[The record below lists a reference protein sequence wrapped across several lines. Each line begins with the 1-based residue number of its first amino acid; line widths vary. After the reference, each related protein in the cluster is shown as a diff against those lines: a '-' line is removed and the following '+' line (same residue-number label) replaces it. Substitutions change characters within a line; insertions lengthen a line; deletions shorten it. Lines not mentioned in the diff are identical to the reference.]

1 MLPAAHRL
9 TAADDFRACVRNG
22 ARAGGPLLVVHLAS
36 PDAPTGPHDA
46 DRPARAGF
54 VVARNVGTATVRNR
68 VKRRLRHLVRE
79 RLTELPP
86 AALLV
91 VRAQPAA
98 AGATYAELGAE
109 LDRCL
114 RKCLAKVGRHGDQT
128 DADQTDADRG
138 ALR

>member
-22 ARAGGPLLVVHLAS
+22 VRAGGPLLVVHLAS
-36 PDAPTGPHDA
+36 PEESTGADASV
-46 DRPARAGF
+46 RPARAGF
-54 VVARNVGTATVRNR
+54 VVARTVGTATVRNR

-79 RLTELPP
+79 RLAELPP

-91 VRAQPAA
+91 VRAQPGAA
-98 AGATYAELGAE
+98 TAAYAELGAE

-114 RKCLAKVGRHGDQT
+114 RKCLAKVGRH
-128 DADQTDADRG
+128 ADETVADRG
-138 ALR
+138 AFR